1 MYLNCI
7 INSKYSNIGKFKDN
21 FVETLEQ
28 IMFGHISSYHHKV
41 IWVINNIYHYVLR
54 IKYLLFDAGII
65 CNLIIVTYLL
75 NFSN

>member
-28 IMFGHISSYHHKV
+28 IMFGHISSYIITK
-41 IWVINNIYHYVLR
+41 
-54 IKYLLFDAGII
+54 LFE
-65 CNLIIVTYLL
+65 L
-75 NFSN
+75 